1 MLGFKPAFSL
11 SSFTLA
17 KKFFSYSSLTAI
29 RIVSSAYLR
38 SLIFLQAILIPAYD
52 SSSLTF
58 HMMYSAYKLNMQGD
72 NIQPWHTP
80 FPIWGF
86 PGGSDGKASAC
97 NAGDLGL
104 IPGLGR
110 SPGEGNGNPL
120 QHSCLEN
127 PMDRGA

>member
-1 MLGFKPAFSL
+1 MLNFKPAFSL
-11 SSFTLA
+11 SSFTFI
-17 KKFFSYSSLTAI
+17 KKLFSFSSLSAI
-29 RIVSSAYLR
+29 KEVSSANLR

-52 SSSLTF
+52 SSSLAF

-72 NIQPWHTP
+72 NIQPWRTP

-97 NAGDLGL
+97 NSGDLGS

-127 PMDRGA
+127 PMDGGA